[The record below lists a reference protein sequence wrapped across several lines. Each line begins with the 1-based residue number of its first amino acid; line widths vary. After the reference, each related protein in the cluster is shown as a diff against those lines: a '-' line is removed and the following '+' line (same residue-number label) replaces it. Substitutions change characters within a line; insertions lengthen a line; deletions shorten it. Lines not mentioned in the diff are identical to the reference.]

1 MFICFDMFFSM
12 LYHSFCKIL
21 IVEERKRRLK
31 EKREKAKARRDKINE
46 AKKSQENPKKAVLHV
61 QFSGTETVPSSPPN

>member
-1 MFICFDMFFSM
+1 MF
-12 LYHSFCKIL
+12 YYSFWKIL
-21 IVEERKRRLK
+21 IVEERKKRLK

-46 AKKSQENPKKAVLHV
+46 AKKSQENPKNAVLHV

>member
-1 MFICFDMFFSM
+1 MFFSM